1 MPPPDEKVCHDRVM
15 ASLLLLFIVVPAVE
29 LALLI
34 EVGSRIGTLATLA
47 IIVATG
53 VLGAALAKQQGIRTV
68 RVIQDELARGE
79 LPASSLVDGV
89 IILVAGALL
98 ITPGILT
105 DAVGFL
111 CLVPAAR
118 DTMKRRLQRRFE
130 GAVREQRIH
139 VTTQIFDASRSGGPI
154 YDVTPERPEPEDSD
168 ESPRRERLP

>member
-1 MPPPDEKVCHDRVM
+1 M
-15 ASLLLLFIVVPAVE
+15 AGLLLLFIAVPAAE

-53 VLGAALAKQQGIRTV
+53 ILGAALARQQGVRTIGA
-68 RVIQDELARGE
+68 IQADLARGE
-79 LPASSLVDGV
+79 IPASAMVDGV

-118 DTMKRRLQRRFE
+118 NAAKRGLQKRFE
-130 GAVREQRIH
+130 SAIQEQQIH
-139 VTTQIFDASRSGGPI
+139 VRAQFFASGDPGGPI
-154 YDVTPERPEPEDSD
+154 YDVTPEPPSPEDPDASAGRPQRD
-168 ESPRRERLP
+168 RLL

>member
-1 MPPPDEKVCHDRVM
+1 M

-47 IIVATG
+47 IIVVTG
-53 VLGAALAKQQGIRTV
+53 VLGAALAQQQGIRTV
-68 RVIQDELARGE
+68 RAIQEQLGQGE
-79 LPASSLVDGV
+79 LPAGSLVDGV

-111 CLVPAAR
+111 CLLPAAR
-118 DTMKRRLQRRFE
+118 DAAKRRLLRRFE
-130 GAVREQRIH
+130 RAVREQRIQVATH
-139 VTTQIFDASRSGGPI
+139 VFDARGPGGPI
-154 YDVTPERPEPEDSD
+154 YDVTPDEPSSEDAD
-168 ESPRRERLP
+168 RRGPRERLP

>member
-1 MPPPDEKVCHDRVM
+1 M
-15 ASLLLLFIVVPAVE
+15 AGLLLLFIVVPALE

-53 VLGAALAKQQGIRTV
+53 ILGATLARQQGVRTIGA
-68 RVIQDELARGE
+68 IQAELAHGE
-79 LPASSLVDGV
+79 LPARAMVDGV

-98 ITPGILT
+98 VTPGILT

-118 DTMKRRLQRRFE
+118 NAVKRALQKRFE
-130 GAVREQRIH
+130 RAIQEQQIH
-139 VTTQIFDASRSGGPI
+139 VRGQFFATGDPESPI
-154 YDVTPERPEPEDSD
+154 YDITPEPPSPEDPD
-168 ESPRRERLP
+168 KRPRRDRLP

>member
-1 MPPPDEKVCHDRVM
+1 M
-15 ASLLLLFIVVPAVE
+15 ANLLLLFIVVPAVE

-47 IIVATG
+47 IIAATG
-53 VLGAALAKQQGIRTV
+53 VLGAALARQQGLRTL
-68 RVIQDELARGE
+68 RAIQDELGRGE

-111 CLVPAAR
+111 CLVPRLRDAA
-118 DTMKRRLQRRFE
+118 KRMLQRRFE
-130 GAVREQRIH
+130 RAIREQRIH
-139 VTTQIFDASRSGGPI
+139 VTTQFFDANGPGGPI
-154 YDVTPERPEPEDSD
+154 HDVTPERPSSD
-168 ESPRRERLP
+168 GSGQSPRRDQLR

>member
-1 MPPPDEKVCHDRVM
+1 M
-15 ASLLLLFIVVPAVE
+15 ANLLLLFVVVPAVE

-53 VLGAALAKQQGIRTV
+53 ILGAALARQQGLRTV
-68 RVIQDELARGE
+68 RAIQDELARGE

-89 IILVAGALL
+89 IILLAGALL

-111 CLVPAAR
+111 CLVPRVRDAA
-118 DTMKRRLQRRFE
+118 KRTLQRRFE
-130 GAVREQRIH
+130 RAVREQRIH
-139 VTTQIFDASRSGGPI
+139 VTTQVFDAKGPGGPI
-154 YDVTPERPEPEDSD
+154 YDVTPERPPS
-168 ESPRRERLP
+168 ESSGKGPRGSGGR